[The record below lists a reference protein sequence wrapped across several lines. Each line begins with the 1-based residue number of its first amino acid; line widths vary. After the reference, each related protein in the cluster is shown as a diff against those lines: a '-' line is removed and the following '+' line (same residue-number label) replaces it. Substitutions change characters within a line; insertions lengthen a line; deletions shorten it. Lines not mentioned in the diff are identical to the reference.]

1 MKEIRYFMNEY
12 IFVANSILLFCY
24 MQTNL
29 VMFRLLFIAACIFLT
44 IDALSVPII
53 SIDMVLFNML
63 FTFIN
68 IYLVTPLIKN
78 LAPPN
83 FSKEQ
88 KEIYENH
95 FRNYLTPMEL
105 SKLLFYHRRR
115 IFRVTTPIVKAGN
128 EFSSLFFITNIG
140 KNCTVT
146 LKSKKNKFDLNQ
158 YSWLGVPEYLDLI
171 SRKETLALA
180 LKESSLCEWNITILV
195 NVENP
200 MENLLS
206 DADEG
211 DEIHIDTHLLNN
223 EVKDQDN
230 EVILYEFELSCIE
243 KIFSDP
249 IYGIKI
255 MRGLYSIWLKYCA
268 DVVKKVDQAATGIT
282 SMMNTTYKKNNPL
295 EDSKIKRPVLP
306 VTHLSMKK
314 PDLKI
319 SEKI

>member
-12 IFVANSILLFCY
+12 IFMANSILLFCY
-24 MQTNL
+24 LQTNL
-29 VMFRLLFIAACIFLT
+29 LMFRLLFIAACIFFT
-44 IDALSVPII
+44 INALSLPTI
-53 SIDMVLFNML
+53 SIDIVIFNIL

-68 IYLVTPLIKN
+68 IFLVTPLIKN

-83 FSKEQ
+83 FTKEQ

-115 IFRVTTPIVKAGN
+115 IYRVTTPIVKAGN
-128 EFSSLFFITNIG
+128 EFSSLFFITKIG

-146 LKSKKNKFDLNQ
+146 LKTKKNKLDLNQ
-158 YSWLGVPEYLDLI
+158 YSWLGIPEYLDLI
-171 SRKETLALA
+171 SRKETLAMA
-180 LKESSLCEWNITILV
+180 LKESSICEWNISLLV

-200 MENLLS
+200 MENLQLLS
-206 DADEG
+206 DMAED
-211 DEIHIDTHLLNN
+211 DEIHIDTNLLNDPLK
-223 EVKDQDN
+223 EEEN

-249 IYGIKI
+249 VYGVKI

-268 DVVKKVDQAATGIT
+268 DVVKKVDQAATGVV
-282 SMMNTTYKKNNPL
+282 SMMNTTYKKSSTIDDINKLKKPFTQN
-295 EDSKIKRPVLP
+295 
-306 VTHLSMKK
+306 SMKK
-314 PDLKI
+314 SDLKLLDNF
-319 SEKI
+319 